1 MINLLS
7 ALLSHPPDR
16 LLTLRRLVPTE
27 VIDTSRTFTL
37 LSGLLLLVTAWGLR
51 SGKRRA
57 FVAALLLCAVSVPAN
72 LLKAIDFEEA
82 TAASALMFFLGIS
95 ADSFRV
101 KSRELTLGMLRSRAV
116 VAALSLGLYTV
127 IGCWVV
133 LQRYGG
139 GAHIGKALTE
149 AMYHLIGVGQEN
161 ITLNPETSLRV
172 RHIVDWFFGSVDVLT
187 AALIVGVAGAALRP
201 VAHQGRHRAE
211 RSRVEDLIRAH
222 GDSSVSAFALAP
234 DSDYFFSPNGR
245 AVIAYHFQSN
255 VLLGI
260 GDPIGPE
267 EELPALLHSFA
278 QFSHEHDWDLA
289 FFQARPERV
298 PLYKSLGWRTIHIGE
313 DPILSPGEFSLEGS
327 AMGDVRRATRK
338 LEETG
343 WEVRSYL
350 PGVNPISFGHVPD
363 GIPEQLRSVSA
374 DWMNTRH
381 GGEKGF
387 CMGRFD
393 PAWLRG
399 SWVEVA
405 WNPAERRTPA
415 FITWVPVPARHGWAL
430 DLTRRRENAPNGVMD
445 FLIAKSV
452 ESARARGDSMLSL
465 SLSALADVDVAAPDE
480 PQDKSRAFLKNHL
493 ARFYDFEGLFRW
505 KKKFAP
511 QFEDRY
517 LVYPDPL
524 SLPRVV
530 LALARAQSPGGLRSY
545 LARAA

>member
-1 MINLLS
+1 M
-7 ALLSHPPDR
+7 
-16 LLTLRRLVPTE
+16 V
-27 VIDTSRTFTL
+27 
-37 LSGLLLLVTAWGLR
+37 
-51 SGKRRA
+51 
-57 FVAALLLCAVSVPAN
+57 
-72 LLKAIDFEEA
+72 
-82 TAASALMFFLGIS
+82 
-95 ADSFRV
+95 
-101 KSRELTLGMLRSRAV
+101 
-116 VAALSLGLYTV
+116 
-127 IGCWVV
+127 
-133 LQRYGG
+133 
-139 GAHIGKALTE
+139 
-149 AMYHLIGVGQEN
+149 
-161 ITLNPETSLRV
+161 
-172 RHIVDWFFGSVDVLT
+172 
-187 AALIVGVAGAALRP
+187 
-201 VAHQGRHRAE
+201 
-211 RSRVEDLIRAH
+211 
-222 GDSSVSAFALAP
+222 
-234 DSDYFFSPNGR
+234 
-245 AVIAYHFQSN
+245 AYHFQSN

-289 FFQARPERV
+289 FFQARPERL

-343 WEVRSYL
+343 WEVRSYV
-350 PGVNPISFGHVPD
+350 PGVNPISFGHDPD

-405 WNPAERRTPA
+405 WNPVERRTPA
-415 FITWVPVPARHGWAL
+415 FVTWVPVPGRHGWAL

-465 SLSALADVDVAAPDE
+465 SLSALADVDVRRRRARTHHGQPRNRRTNPAPSSRTTW
-480 PQDKSRAFLKNHL
+480 PASTTSRASSDGRRSLRPSLKTAIWSIRIRSRCL
-493 ARFYDFEGLFRW
+493 EWSWRW
-505 KKKFAP
+505 P
-511 QFEDRY
+511 G
-517 LVYPDPL
+517 
-524 SLPRVV
+524 PRVREGYGPISGGG
-530 LALARAQSPGGLRSY
+530 LGRGGLRALRRAQSRPPAGSETPRRPNSGLGGPPRGTDFGTPQK
-545 LARAA
+545 ARCISRRLVRGAGSVSQAARRLG